1 MMKHAPESPMVK
13 ALRREAAL
21 DSTFSRASRI
31 AMGKGVLSF
40 DVNTGTLGGIR
51 SISGLVEGSR
61 GDRYRVH
68 VELDM
73 AEAEIVDYSCT
84 CPAATRYRGMCKH
97 EIALALSYMRGS
109 SETEAARPTAGNSP
123 AAPIPA
129 PPEPTSPVLMGI
141 LDEAARKRF
150 AAARRI
156 RAAIGDETRHG
167 KSVSVDVT
175 LCRYYHPLLSTR
187 YRWALRFRMR
197 RGSVSYVVK
206 NISAMVAAWRVGSGF
221 EYGRNLVV
229 EHVPEAFDEAS
240 RRVLD
245 EAARV
250 HARIGE
256 VLSSGSDVA
265 FDPFV
270 TQLGGRELPV
280 DEADAAA
287 VLDALTGSSVTL
299 EVRDA
304 NRGGARDVSVDVV
317 EGDPR
322 LRIEIASG
330 ADASFDLTFPEVPM
344 IFHGTLHTFAFS
356 RGRLWRCGDTFAA
369 AEPLLRKL
377 SAHGPVHIAAADAGA
392 FARCVLP
399 QLAGCCE
406 IVGAEQ
412 LEAFAPEPEFTFK
425 VSDDERRVICM
436 TRVRYGQATFELD
449 TPVNVVGDAAA
460 LQRDEVAESRVLQV
474 LDRYFTRA
482 HGFDDSDD
490 ERLYNLLS
498 KGLKALAKFG
508 DVLLSDRLRSIAV
521 RPTPNLSVRATV
533 KSELLNV
540 ELGASGMTPAD
551 MIALIDSYK
560 RRERFVRLSDG
571 DILRLDE
578 RLRETL
584 DRAAHIADGLDIDL
598 ADLAVGADGLS
609 DSRAPF
615 LDAMLRQARG
625 SGLHMRRS
633 AAFKSLLSRFDTLGD
648 KSFEVPSTLCATLR
662 PYQYD
667 GFCWLQTLEH
677 LGAGG
682 ILADDMG
689 LGKTLQV
696 VAHVLAC
703 REEGA
708 SGVTLVVCP
717 ASLVYN
723 WASELERFA
732 PTLSVSLVVGDK
744 AARRRTLGSS
754 DDADVLVTSYDLMRI
769 DIDGYVERQ
778 FARVI
783 FDEAQY
789 VKNPRTQAAK
799 CARLL
804 RTRVAFALTGTP
816 IENRLGELWSIFDIV
831 APGLLGSRERFAK
844 RFESP
849 VEHGETEAAFTL
861 QALIGPFVLRR
872 LKEDVL
878 ADLSQKTESV
888 VYAHLSGE
896 QERLYRANE
905 DRLAL
910 QIAKELPEQFR
921 QRRIQVLAELT
932 KLRQLCCD
940 PRLYYEGYRGES
952 AKLDAC
958 MELVSQALE
967 GGHSILL
974 FSQFTSM
981 LELISGRLDAEGI
994 VYLTLTGATS
1004 KEDRRT
1010 RCEAFQRG
1018 EARVFLISLKAGGVG
1033 LNLTAADVVVHYD
1046 PWWNVAAQNQATD
1059 RAHRIGQDR
1068 PVTVYRLIASDTVEE
1083 RILAL
1088 QDSKRGLADAV
1099 LSGTGSAVSL
1109 MRRDDILR
1117 LLGASIR

>member
-1 MMKHAPESPMVK
+1 MMKHDPESPMVK

-51 SISGLVEGSR
+51 FISGLVKGSR

-73 AEAEIVDYSCT
+73 AEDEIVDYSCT
-84 CPAATRYRGMCKH
+84 CPAAARYRGMCKH
-97 EIALALSYMRGS
+97 EIALALSYLRGCG
-109 SETEAARPTAGNSP
+109 ETDAGLS
-123 AAPIPA
+123 ATDGLSMAPIA
-129 PPEPTSPVLMGI
+129 EPPEPTSPVLAGI
-141 LDEAARKRF
+141 LDEFARKRS
-150 AAARRI
+150 AEALRI
-156 RAAIGDETRHG
+156 RAAAGAETRH
-167 KSVSVDVT
+167 SAPVSVDVT
-175 LCRYYHPLLSTR
+175 LCHYYHPLLSTR
-187 YRWALRFRMR
+187 FRWALRFRMR

-206 NISAMVAAWRVGSGF
+206 NISAMVAAWRAGSEF

-229 EHVPEAFDEAS
+229 EHVPTAFDEMS
-240 RRVLD
+240 RHVLD

-250 HARIGE
+250 HARICD

-270 TQLGGRELPV
+270 THLGGRELPV
-280 DEADAAA
+280 DEGDAAA

-304 NRGGARDVSVDVV
+304 NRGSAHDVPVDVV

-322 LRIEIASG
+322 PRMEIAPG
-330 ADASFDLTFPEVPM
+330 ADASFDLTFPEAPM
-344 IFHGTLHTFAFS
+344 VFRGTRRTFVFS
-356 RGRLWRCGDTFAA
+356 HGRLWRCGDAFAA
-369 AEPLLRKL
+369 VAPLLQKL
-377 SAHGPVHIAAADAGA
+377 SAHGPVHISAADAGA
-392 FARCVLP
+392 FARSVLP

-406 IVGAEQ
+406 IVGAGR
-412 LEAFAPEPEFTFK
+412 LEALAPEPEFTFK
-425 VSDDERRVICM
+425 VSDDERRVSC
-436 TRVRYGQATFELD
+436 TTTVRYGQTTFELD
-449 TPVNVVGDAAA
+449 APANVVGDAAA
-460 LQRDEVAESRVLQV
+460 LQRDEVIESRVLQV

-482 HGFDDSDD
+482 HGFDELDD
-490 ERLYNLLS
+490 EKLYNLLS
-498 KGLKALAKFG
+498 EGLKALAKFG

-540 ELGASGMTPAD
+540 ELGASGMTPED
-551 MIALIDSYK
+551 MVALLDSYK

-571 DILRLDE
+571 DILRLDD
-578 RLRETL
+578 RLRDTL
-584 DRAAHIADGLDIDL
+584 DRTAHIADGLDVDL

-609 DSRAPF
+609 GSRAPF

-633 AAFKSLLSRFDTLGD
+633 LAFKSLLSRFDTLGD
-648 KSFEVPSTLCATLR
+648 RSFEVPSSLRAKLR

-677 LGAGG
+677 LGVGG

-696 VAHVLAC
+696 IAHVLAC
-703 REEGA
+703 REQGA
-708 SGVTLVVCP
+708 SGTTFVVCP

-732 PTLSVSLVVGDK
+732 PTLSVVLAVGDK
-744 AARRRTLGSS
+744 ASRCRMLERS
-754 DDADVLVTSYDLMRI
+754 DDIDVLVTSYDLMRL
-769 DIDGYVERQ
+769 DIEEYRGRG

-849 VEHGETEAAFTL
+849 VEHGETEASLAL

-878 ADLSQKTESV
+878 ADLPQKTESV
-888 VYAHLSGE
+888 VYACLSGE
-896 QERLYRANE
+896 QGRLYRANE

-940 PRLYYEGYRGES
+940 PRLYYEGYQGES

-1033 LNLTAADVVVHYD
+1033 LNLTAADVVIHYD
-1046 PWWNVAAQNQATD
+1046 PWWNMAAQNQATD

-1068 PVTVYRLIASDTVEE
+1068 PVTVYRLIARDTVEE

-1099 LSGTGSAVSL
+1099 LSGTGSAASL
-1109 MRRDDILR
+1109 IRRDDILR
-1117 LLGASIR
+1117 LLGATIR